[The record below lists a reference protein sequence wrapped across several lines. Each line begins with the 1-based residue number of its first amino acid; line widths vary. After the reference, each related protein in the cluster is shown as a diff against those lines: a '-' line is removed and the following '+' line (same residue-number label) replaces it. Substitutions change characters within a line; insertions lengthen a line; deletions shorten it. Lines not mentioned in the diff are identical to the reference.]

1 MENLAAL
8 LSSTLEIFSL
18 PINLYGFSF
27 SFWEV
32 FLFGAVACIVGRILA
47 EVFLGD

>member
-8 LSSTLEIFSL
+8 LSATLRVFNL
-18 PINLYGFSF
+18 PLNLYGFSF

-32 FLFGAVACIVGRILA
+32 FLFGAVACIIGRIIA
-47 EVFLGD
+47 EVFLND